1 MQSLLIPPIP
11 IMMRSVFVAS
21 CVAFAALTTMATR
34 AEAQARKVYISVD
47 MEGIS
52 GVNGDNQTS
61 AAGAEYGRARK
72 LMAEDANA
80 AIRGAFD
87 GGATEVVV
95 NDSHGSQ
102 RNLLPEDLDP
112 RVRLISHSFK
122 RHGMMEGLDSTF
134 DAVIFVGYHAKA
146 GSPRGVFA
154 HTGSGVLRDLQ
165 INGLS
170 VGEGGMNAFMARWY
184 GVPVVM
190 VTGDDVA
197 VEEQRTTVPDVRG
210 VVVKRAINSRAVELR
225 PLVETRRE
233 IQEGARAA
241 VAGARRGKPE
251 RLARYTVRMEL
262 RDGTIP
268 EVAAAF
274 REITLVNATTVEFSR
289 DSMPDAYRLIRVL
302 YRFINTD

>member
-1 MQSLLIPPIP
+1 MRNVPI
-11 IMMRSVFVAS
+11 
-21 CVAFAALTTMATR
+21 ALCAIALCSIVSPAT
-34 AEAQARKVYISVD
+34 AHAQARKVYISVD

-52 GVNGDNQTS
+52 GVNSDNQTS
-61 AAGAEYGRARK
+61 AAGAEYGRARR
-72 LMAEDANA
+72 LMVEDANA

-122 RHGMMEGLDSTF
+122 RHGMMEGLDSTY
-134 DAVIFVGYHAKA
+134 DAVMFVGYHAKA

-165 INGLS
+165 INGVSL
-170 VGEGGMNAFMARWY
+170 GEGGMNALFARWY
-184 GVPVVM
+184 GVPVVL

-197 VEEQRTTVPDVRG
+197 VEEQKTTVPNVRG
-210 VVVKRAINSRAVELR
+210 VIVKRAINSRAVELR
-225 PLVETRRE
+225 PLLEARRE
-233 IQEGARAA
+233 IQEAAKAA
-241 VAGARRGKPE
+241 VAAARKAPPE
-251 RLARYTVRMEL
+251 RLARYTVRMEM
-262 RDGTIP
+262 RDQTIP

-274 REITLVNATTVEFSR
+274 REIRLVNPTTVEFTR
-289 DSMPDAYRLIRVL
+289 ESMPDAYRLIRVI

>member
-1 MQSLLIPPIP
+1 MSTTFTLLP
-11 IMMRSVFVAS
+11 MRSLCIALSALV
-21 CVAFAALTTMATR
+21 ALTLSPDTASS
-34 AEAQARKVYISVD
+34 QARKVYISVD

-80 AIRGAFD
+80 AIRGAFE

-102 RNLLPEDLDP
+102 RNILPEDLDP

-170 VGEGGMNAFMARWY
+170 VGEGGMNAFLARWY
-184 GVPVVM
+184 GVPVIL

-197 VEEQRTTVPDVRG
+197 VEEQKATVPTVRG

-225 PLVETRRE
+225 PLADARRD
-233 IQEGARAA
+233 IQDAAKAA
-241 VAGARRGKPE
+241 VAAARKAPPE
-251 RLARYTVRMEL
+251 RLARYTVRMEM
-262 RDGTIP
+262 RDPTIP

-274 REITLVNATTVEFSR
+274 REIRLVNATTTEFTR
-289 DSMPDAYRLIRVL
+289 ESMPDAYRLIRVL

>member
-1 MQSLLIPPIP
+1 MSTTFTLLP
-11 IMMRSVFVAS
+11 MRSLCIALSALV
-21 CVAFAALTTMATR
+21 ALTLSPDTASS
-34 AEAQARKVYISVD
+34 QARKVYISVD

-80 AIRGAFD
+80 AIRGAFE

-102 RNLLPEDLDP
+102 RNILPEDLDP

-170 VGEGGMNAFMARWY
+170 VGEGGMNAFLARWY
-184 GVPVVM
+184 GVPVIL

-197 VEEQRTTVPDVRG
+197 VEEQKATVPTVRG

-225 PLVETRRE
+225 PLADARRD
-233 IQEGARAA
+233 IQDAAKAA
-241 VAGARRGKPE
+241 VAAARKAPPE
-251 RLARYTVRMEL
+251 RLARYTVRMEM
-262 RDGTIP
+262 RDPTIP

-274 REITLVNATTVEFSR
+274 REIRLVNATTMEFTR
-289 DSMPDAYRLIRVL
+289 ESMPDAYRLIRVL